1 MWWSTQ
7 LPPRRR
13 LLRLLRRLVL
23 PVAAAAGL
31 AYGGLSTFRPRRR
44 QFVTYGCAAEFTPAA
59 AGAAA
64 GGAGAAAAAAGSAA
78 AVQSSGGGWPWSR
91 RVTSVSDTPYK
102 AIPAAADVVAAAGT
116 RWEVEERSQ

>member
-44 QFVTYGCAAEFTPAA
+44 QFVTYGCAAEFTAA
-59 AGAAA
+59 AGAGA
-64 GGAGAAAAAAGSAA
+64 GGARAAAAVAGSAA
-78 AVQSSGGGWPWSR
+78 AVQSSGGGLPWSG

-116 RWEVEERSQ
+116 RWEVEERSR